1 MSCIFL
7 CSSHSSLSLDEL
19 LSNQSVK
26 TEAVITNCTSTNKL
40 PPHDHCY
47 NQPRANVTDKDVKY
61 TEETAPP
68 LVGKEALPTSLVLT
82 LFSSIRNCLSFPT
95 SEATQPKCPE
105 RVNDKDEFDFWSE
118 TVNVLTTQEAS
129 GFGEVTNSAVSSV
142 ASPEIS
148 HDEFDMIL
156 SQVDEQQLFNH
167 STN

>member
-1 MSCIFL
+1 M
-7 CSSHSSLSLDEL
+7 

-26 TEAVITNCTSTNKL
+26 TEAVITSCTSTNKL
-40 PPHDHCY
+40 PQHDHCY
-47 NQPRANVTDKDVKY
+47 NQPHANVTDKDVKC

-82 LFSSIRNCLSFPT
+82 PFNSTRNCLSFPT

-105 RVNDKDEFDFWSE
+105 RINDKDEFDFWSE
-118 TVNVLTTQEAS
+118 AVNVLTTQEAS
-129 GFGEVTNSAVSSV
+129 GFGEVTNSTVSSV

-156 SQVDEQQLFNH
+156 SQVDERQLFNY